1 MFDIGSTL
9 RQARERRGLDLQDIA
24 EATRIRAK
32 YLAALENEQLAQ
44 LPEDVYA
51 RAFMRTYADFL
62 GLEGEVYVAELS
74 SRLEASKPP
83 PPPLPPEPRFTL
95 PRLDRRTATVLAAV
109 AAVPLIVLAAWRSG
123 GSQEPLPATNVDV
136 GATTRAPV
144 PRQAP
149 PKRIATPASG
159 RLLLAAAHGDCWLS
173 VRVGSR
179 DGRVLYEGM
188 LRRGE
193 EVRVF
198 GARFWIR
205 IGAPWNLEA
214 RWNRRALRGL
224 PAGTGNVV
232 VARGGIV
239 PA

>member
-1 MFDIGSTL
+1 MFDIGTTL
-9 RQARERRGLDLQDIA
+9 RQAREHRGLDLQDIA

-62 GLEGEVYVAELS
+62 GLEGDVYVAELS

-83 PPPLPPEPRFTL
+83 PPPPTPEPRFTL
-95 PRLDRRTATVLAAV
+95 PRLDRRTATVLGAV
-109 AAVPLIVLAAWRSG
+109 AAIPLIVLAAWRSG
-123 GSQEPLPATNVDV
+123 GSQEPVPPANLAV
-136 GATTRAPV
+136 GAPTKTTAPRRAT
-144 PRQAP
+144 
-149 PKRIATPASG
+149 PKRIASPASG
-159 RLLLAAAHGDCWLS
+159 RLLLVAAHGECWLS
-173 VRVGSR
+173 VRAGSR

-214 RWNRRALRGL
+214 TWNRRALRGL
-224 PAGTGNVV
+224 PVDTGNIV
-232 VARGGIV
+232 VARGAIA
-239 PA
+239 PK